1 MLKLIPDHPWC
12 RTFSPH
18 LTTHPHYTLLLPDSN
33 SAVKRAG
40 SKYLSKLRVGP
51 GHPPNWPWMALEEWE
66 TAGYWCIW
74 KSGHVLSLNHEQSL
88 HKISQSPTATIRDS
102 NACTRSA
109 SKRLIVSYPDPWK
122 GGRWIPSTK
131 FCRSRQNLMILHVL
145 SHTTRPIHHTSADL
159 ISILAETRVSPTHR
173 LNLSWEYSQNAFQD
187 LLKIYIKILA
197 IIMFI
202 GHVYFHNFQYMYTWL
217 LAHLGSWPITD
228 PQQADLVV

>member
-1 MLKLIPDHPWC
+1 MHYRIITNNLQVHRRWADLVTALSDAGMLKLIPDHPWC

-66 TAGYWCIW
+66 TAGYWCIR

-88 HKISQSPTATIRDS
+88 HKISQSPTAMIRDS

-109 SKRLIVSYPDPWK
+109 SKRLIVSYPDPRK
-122 GGRWIPSTK
+122 GGWWILSTK
-131 FCRSRQNLMILHVL
+131 FCRSRKNLMILHVL
-145 SHTTRPIHHTSADL
+145 SHTTRLIHHTSADL
-159 ISILAETRVSPTHR
+159 ISTLAETRVSPTHR
-173 LNLSWEYSQNAFQD
+173 LNLSWEYCVSGSTVHV
-187 LLKIYIKILA
+187 LKFTSK
-197 IIMFI
+197 
-202 GHVYFHNFQYMYTWL
+202 
-217 LAHLGSWPITD
+217 SWP
-228 PQQADLVV
+228 